1 LKVYVHEDVIALIAM
16 DDYIIPEKPKEPDAP
31 VAEPTES
38 VQEEEPK
45 EGASG
50 KCLRSLAPREGGV
63 LMIATTCLAFIDRA
77 EQKGA
82 KEREKE
88 GQQKEEPEGAQEGR

>member
-1 LKVYVHEDVIALIAM
+1 MYVHEDVIALIAM

-63 LMIATTCLAFIDRA
+63 LMIATTRPAFMDRA